1 MNKCRGTW
9 KKRLI
14 AEIRDS
20 IDSIMVHRWP
30 NLKTSRQGNII
41 NYHFLLHAFIQLH
54 NPYAIFLITTS
65 LECSAKSLK
74 LHSAYYLTVLFL
86 RPIHAASRICYEIL
100 RDNLI
105 TSNFCLFLFCHLLVA
120 VAPLAPHFLLVVC
133 HVFAI
138 LLPAQ
143 FHAFLLS
150 CNFLWKFSIPSFAQP
165 GRIMRDFNL
174 DFFFN

>member
-1 MNKCRGTW
+1 M
-9 KKRLI
+9 
-14 AEIRDS
+14 
-20 IDSIMVHRWP
+20 
-30 NLKTSRQGNII
+30 
-41 NYHFLLHAFIQLH
+41 LHAFIQLH

-86 RPIHAASRICYEIL
+86 RPIHAAIRICCEIL

-120 VAPLAPHFLLVVC
+120 VVPARSPFPSLAVC
-133 HVFAI
+133 HVLCNIVAGAI
-138 LLPAQ
+138 SCIPAFVQ
-143 FHAFLLS
+143 FPL
-150 CNFLWKFSIPSFAQP
+150 KVSIPSLAQP